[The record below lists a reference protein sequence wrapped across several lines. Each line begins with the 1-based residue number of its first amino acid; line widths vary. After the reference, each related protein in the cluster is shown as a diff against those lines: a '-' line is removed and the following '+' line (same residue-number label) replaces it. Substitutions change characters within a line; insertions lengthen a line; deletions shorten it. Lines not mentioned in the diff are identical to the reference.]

1 MKRNTLFSAVLV
13 FVTATVLLGL
23 FYLPYWSVRKKTIAA
38 FDNEQMIL
46 ADQAIKGIELFFD
59 TYAKAL
65 RYFAGQAAIIRL
77 DDSGRILMDDFLSI
91 HASELSAISRVDA
104 AGRILYTTA
113 PGEGITGKDISEQLY
128 SQRVLE
134 THRPIISDVFTTV
147 QGNGFIVFAYPIFDA
162 MEYVGS
168 INFLIPF
175 AYIADKYLEPIR
187 VADRGFVMMLSS
199 SGMGLYGPMK
209 QHLGHRVAE
218 CFKEEPEMLRLSE
231 NMMNRKQGSMTIKAV
246 LPIDGDSPP
255 VTRYA
260 VYAPVNLPGNNF
272 WSLVVISPENDV
284 LAAMRGFRNQWFMVT
299 AVAICAVLLLSY
311 LLTRTLAR
319 NREEKNRRAVEEQL
333 VRLLDFTPM
342 GIIVYYKNDGKVAYV
357 NKEGLKILDEVEE
370 DILGTTVFDFV
381 HSDSREF
388 VATRLTSLV
397 VEQSNEAA
405 TIKLITPGGAVKDV
419 EISSALFIFS
429 GQASFIS
436 VFRDVTEELK
446 QEATQRR
453 LVTAIEQVNESVVIT
468 DQTGL
473 IEYVNPAFTETS
485 GYRKEEVLGRN
496 PSLLSS
502 GKQDRRFYRKLWETI
517 THGRV
522 WQGRIVNRR
531 KDGELFTEMAT
542 ISPVRDATGKI
553 THYVAVK
560 RDVSHEVDL
569 EKKLRQAQKMEA
581 IGTLAGGIAHDFNN
595 ILGAILGFADMALL
609 QSDPDSPAHESLMHI
624 RKGGKRAADL
634 VQQILT
640 FSRQSS
646 TEKKQIAATP
656 LIQESLQLLRAS
668 LPSTITIHQDL
679 QAKDALVL
687 ADATQLQQIVLNL
700 CTNAFQAM
708 REHGGELTLRLEEL
722 DFKEC
727 GKTLQLKTD
736 TCIRLTV
743 ADTGTG
749 IDPAVLE
756 RIFDPFFT
764 TKEPGE
770 GTGMGLSVVHGIIR
784 DIGGEISVDS
794 VPGSGATFTVL
805 LPSTDPVEQ
814 EDEGANSP
822 LPMGTEHILVVDD
835 EEDILTTSRMML
847 AHLGYTVSVSK
858 DPAAML
864 EQIKKGTFACDLVV
878 TDQTMP
884 HLTGL
889 ELTQELHRLQ
899 PNLPVILCTGY
910 SDRVNEESVKNVG
923 GVGLLMKP
931 ADLRDLALMIREAL
945 DSRGR
950 VLGSGS

>member
-1 MKRNTLFSAVLV
+1 MKRTTLFSTVWV
-13 FVTATVLLGL
+13 FVTAAVLLGL

-38 FDNEQMIL
+38 FNNEQMIL
-46 ADQAIKGIELFFD
+46 ADQAIKGIELFFE

-65 RYFAGQAAIIRL
+65 RYFAGQSAIIRL
-77 DDSGRILMDDFLSI
+77 DDSGRVLMDDFFSI
-91 HASELSAISRVDA
+91 HASELSAITRIDA
-104 AGRILYTTA
+104 AGRVLYTTP
-113 PGEGITGKDISEQLY
+113 PGEGTGNDISLQEQNQQL
-128 SQRVLE
+128 LE
-134 THRPIISDVFTTV
+134 THRPIISDLFITV
-147 QGNGFIVFAYPIFDA
+147 RGEKTIAFAYPIF
-162 MEYVGS
+162 EGEKYVGS

-175 AYIADKYLEPIR
+175 TYISEKYLDPIR
-187 VADRGFVMMLSS
+187 VADRGFTMMLSS
-199 SGMGLYGPMK
+199 SGLDLYGPRP
-209 QHLGHRVAE
+209 QHVGHKVVE
-218 CFKEEPEMLRLSE
+218 CFSDAPEMLLLSE
-231 NMMNRKQGSMTIKAV
+231 KMMSRKQGSMTIKAV

-272 WSLVVISPENDV
+272 WSLVVISPENNV
-284 LAAMRGFRNQWFMVT
+284 LAAMHGFRNQWFMVT

-342 GIIVYYKNDGKVAYV
+342 GIIVYSKNDGKVAYV
-357 NKEGLKILDEVEE
+357 NKEGLELLGENEE
-370 DILGTTVFDFV
+370 DILGASVFDFV
-381 HSDSREF
+381 HADSHEF
-388 VATRLTSLV
+388 VGTRLTSLV
-397 VEQSNEAA
+397 EGESNEAA
-405 TIKLITPGGAVKDV
+405 TIKLITSDGVVKDV

-453 LVTAIEQVNESVVIT
+453 LVTAIEQANESVVIT
-468 DQTGL
+468 DQTGV

-485 GYRKEEVLGRN
+485 GYGKEEVLGRN

-522 WQGRIVNRR
+522 WQGRVVNRR

-542 ISPVRDATGKI
+542 ISPVRDTTGKI

-560 RDVSHEVDL
+560 RDVSHEVEL

-646 TEKKQIAATP
+646 AEKKQIAVTP

-679 QAKDALVL
+679 RVKNALVL
-687 ADATQLQQIVLNL
+687 ADATQLQQIVINL

-708 REHGGELTLRLEEL
+708 REHGGELTIRLEEL

-743 ADTGTG
+743 ADTGIG

-784 DIGGEISVDS
+784 DIGGEISVES
-794 VPGSGATFTVL
+794 VPGRGSIFTVL
-805 LPSTDPVEQ
+805 LPATEAVE
-814 EDEGANSP
+814 EEENGVKMPP
-822 LPMGTEHILVVDD
+822 LPMGTEHVLVVDD

-864 EQIKKGTFACDLVV
+864 DNIKKGTFACDLVV

-889 ELTQELHRLQ
+889 ELIRELHQ
-899 PNLPVILCTGY
+899 VKPDLPVILCTGY
-910 SDRVNEESVKNVG
+910 SDRVNEESVKDVG

-931 ADLRDLALMIREAL
+931 ADLRDLALMIRGAL
-945 DSRGR
+945 DGKK
-950 VLGSGS
+950 

>member
-1 MKRNTLFSAVLV
+1 MKRTTLFSAVLV
-13 FVTATVLLGL
+13 FVTAAVLLGL

-38 FDNEQMIL
+38 FNNEQMIL
-46 ADQAIKGIELFFD
+46 ADQAIKGIELFFE

-91 HASELSAISRVDA
+91 HASELSAITRVDA
-104 AGRILYTTA
+104 AGTILYTTP
-113 PGEGITGKDISEQLY
+113 PGEGITGNGISDQRY
-128 SQRVLE
+128 NQRVME
-134 THRPIISDVFTTV
+134 THQPIISDVFTTV
-147 QGNGFIVFAYPIFDA
+147 QGNDSIVFAYPVFENED
-162 MEYVGS
+162 YVGS

-175 AYIADKYLEPIR
+175 TYIADKFLEPIR

-199 SGMGLYGPMK
+199 GGIDLYGPMK
-209 QHLGHRVAE
+209 QHLGHRVVE
-218 CFKEEPEMLRLSE
+218 CFKDEPEMLRLSE
-231 NMMNRKQGSMTIKAV
+231 KMMHRQQGSMTIKAV
-246 LPIDGDSPP
+246 LIMDGDKPP

-272 WSLVVISPENDV
+272 WSLVVISPENNV
-284 LAAMRGFRNQWFMVT
+284 LAAMYGFRNQWFMVT
-299 AVAICAVLLLSY
+299 GVAICAVLLLSY

-342 GIIVYYKNDGKVAYV
+342 GIIVYSKNDGKVAYV
-357 NKEGLKILDEVEE
+357 NKEGLE
-370 DILGTTVFDFV
+370 ILGENEEALLGTSVFDFV
-381 HSDSREF
+381 HADSREF
-388 VATRLTSLV
+388 VATRLTHLV
-397 VEQSNEAA
+397 EGESNEAA
-405 TIKLITPGGAVKDV
+405 TIKLVTPGGVVKDV

-453 LVTAIEQVNESVVIT
+453 LVTAIEQANESVVIT
-468 DQTGL
+468 DQTGV

-485 GYRKEEVLGRN
+485 GYGREEVLGRN
-496 PSLLSS
+496 PSLLRS
-502 GKQDRRFYRKLWETI
+502 GKQDKRFYRKLWETI

-560 RDVSHEVDL
+560 RDVSHEVEL

-646 TEKKQIAATP
+646 TEKKQIAVTP

-687 ADATQLQQIVLNL
+687 ADATQLQQIVINL

-708 REHGGELTLRLEEL
+708 REQGGELTIRLEEL
-722 DFKEC
+722 GFKEC
-727 GKTLQLKTD
+727 GKTLQLQTD
-736 TCIRLTV
+736 KCIRLIVT
-743 ADTGTG
+743 DTGTG

-805 LPSTDPVEQ
+805 LPSTDPVEE
-814 EDEGANSP
+814 EDEGATSP

-864 EQIKKGTFACDLVV
+864 EQIRKGTFACDLVV

-889 ELTQELHRLQ
+889 ELTRELHRLQ

-910 SDRVNEESVKNVG
+910 SDRVNEESVKKVG

-931 ADLRDLALMIREAL
+931 ADLRDLALMIRQAL
-945 DSRGR
+945 DGKR
-950 VLGSGS
+950 

>member
-1 MKRNTLFSAVLV
+1 MKRTTLFNAALV
-13 FVTATVLLGL
+13 VVTAAVLLGL

-38 FDNEQMIL
+38 FNNEQMIL
-46 ADQAIKGIELFFD
+46 ADQAIKGIEVFFD

-65 RYFAGQAAIIRL
+65 RYFAGQPAIIRL
-77 DDSGRILMDDFLSI
+77 DDSGRVLMDDFLSI
-91 HASELSAISRVDA
+91 HASELSAIIRIDAGGRV
-104 AGRILYTTA
+104 LYTTP
-113 PGEGITGKDISEQLY
+113 PGKGIMGNDISIQEQN
-128 SQRVLE
+128 QQIRE
-134 THRPIISDVFTTV
+134 THQPIISDLFTTV
-147 QGNGFIVFAYPIFDA
+147 RGEKTIAFVYPIF
-162 MEYVGS
+162 EGEKYVGS

-175 AYIADKYLEPIR
+175 TYISQKYLDPIR
-187 VADRGFVMMLSS
+187 VADRGFTMMLSS
-199 SGMGLYGPMK
+199 TGLDLYGPREK
-209 QHLGHRVAE
+209 HVGHKVVK
-218 CFKEEPEMLRLSE
+218 CFRDEPEMLLLSE
-231 NMMNRKQGSMTIKAV
+231 KMMSRKQGSLTIKAP
-246 LPIDGDSPP
+246 LSIDGDSPP

-260 VYAPVNLPGNNF
+260 VYAPVDLPGNNF
-272 WSLVVISPENDV
+272 WSLVVISPENNV
-284 LAAMRGFRNQWFMVT
+284 LAAMHGFRNQWFMVT

-342 GIIVYYKNDGKVAYV
+342 GIIVYSKNDGKVAYV
-357 NKEGLKILDEVEE
+357 NKEGLELLGGNEG
-370 DILGTTVFDFV
+370 DILGESVFDFV
-381 HSDSREF
+381 HADSREF

-397 VEQSNEAA
+397 EGESNEAA
-405 TIKLITPGGAVKDV
+405 TIKLIIPGGVVKDV
-419 EISSALFIFS
+419 EISSALFIFN
-429 GQASFIS
+429 GQGSFIS

-453 LVTAIEQVNESVVIT
+453 LVTAIEQANESVVIT
-468 DQTGL
+468 DQTGV

-485 GYRKEEVLGRN
+485 GYSREEVLGRN

-531 KDGELFTEMAT
+531 KDGELYTEMAT
-542 ISPVRDATGKI
+542 ISPVRDTTGKI

-560 RDVSHEVDL
+560 RDVSHEVEL

-640 FSRQSS
+640 FSRQS
-646 TEKKQIAATP
+646 TAEKKQIAVTP
-656 LIQESLQLLRAS
+656 LLQESLQLLRAS

-679 QAKDALVL
+679 QAKNALVL
-687 ADATQLQQIVLNL
+687 ADATQLQQIVINL

-708 REHGGELTLRLEEL
+708 REHGGELTIRLEEL
-722 DFKEC
+722 DFQEC

-794 VPGSGATFTVL
+794 MPGRGAIFTVL
-805 LPSTDPVEQ
+805 LPATDAVEEE
-814 EDEGANSP
+814 EDGVKAP
-822 LPMGTEHILVVDD
+822 LPMGTEHVLVVDD

-864 EQIKKGTFACDLVV
+864 DNIKKGTFECDLVV

-889 ELTQELHRLQ
+889 ELTRELHRLQ

-910 SDRVNEESVKNVG
+910 SDRVNEQSVTDVG

-931 ADLRDLALMIREAL
+931 TDLRDLAIMIRGAL
-945 DSRGR
+945 DGKK
-950 VLGSGS
+950 

>member
-1 MKRNTLFSAVLV
+1 MKRTTFFNAVLV

-38 FDNEQMIL
+38 FNNEQMIL

-65 RYFAGQAAIIRL
+65 RYFAGQSAIIRL
-77 DDSGRILMDDFLSI
+77 DDSGRLLMDDFLSI
-91 HASELSAISRVDA
+91 HATELSAITRVDA
-104 AGRILYTTA
+104 AGRILYTT
-113 PGEGITGKDISEQLY
+113 PPVEGTLGSDVSGQEHNRLVMK
-128 SQRVLE
+128 
-134 THRPIISDVFTTV
+134 THRPIISDVFKTV
-147 QGNGFIVFAYPIFDA
+147 QGYDSIAFAYPVFED
-162 MEYVGS
+162 EKYVGS

-175 AYIADKYLEPIR
+175 AYIAAKYLEPIR
-187 VADRGFVMMLSS
+187 VADRGFTMMISRN
-199 SGMGLYGPMK
+199 GVGLYCPMK
-209 QHLGHRVAE
+209 KHVGHKVTE
-218 CFKEEPEMLRLSE
+218 CFADEPEMLQLSRK
-231 NMMNRKQGSMTIKAV
+231 MMSRKQGSMTIKTV
-246 LPIDGDSPP
+246 LPIDGDKLP
-255 VTRYA
+255 VSRYA
-260 VYAPVNLPGNNF
+260 VYSPVSLPGDNY
-272 WSLVVISPENDV
+272 WSIAVVSPENDV

-342 GIIVYYKNDGKVAYV
+342 GIIVYSKDKGKVAYI
-357 NKEGLKILDEVEE
+357 NKKGLEILGEVEE
-370 DILGTTVFDFV
+370 DVLGVSVFDFV
-381 HSDSREF
+381 HADSREF
-388 VATRLTSLV
+388 VATRLTGLA
-397 VEQSNEAA
+397 EGESNEAA

-419 EISSALFIFS
+419 EISSALFLFS
-429 GQASFIS
+429 GRASFIS

-446 QEATQRR
+446 QVATQRR
-453 LVTAIEQVNESVVIT
+453 LATAIEQANESVVIT
-468 DQTGL
+468 DQTGV

-485 GYRKEEVLGRN
+485 GYSREEVLGRQ
-496 PSLLSS
+496 PSLLRS
-502 GKQDRRFYRKLWETI
+502 GKQDKRFYRKLWETI

-531 KDGELFTEMAT
+531 KSGELFTEMAT
-542 ISPVRDATGKI
+542 ISPVRDLNGKI

-560 RDVSHEVDL
+560 RDVSHEVEL

-609 QSDPDSPAHESLMHI
+609 QSDPESPAHDSLIHI

-646 TEKKQIAATP
+646 TEKKQIAVTS

-668 LPSTITIHQDL
+668 LPSTITIRQDL
-679 QAKDALVL
+679 QAENALVM
-687 ADATQLQQIVLNL
+687 ADATQLQQIVINL

-708 REHGGELTLRLEEL
+708 REHDGGTLTIRLEEL
-722 DFKEC
+722 GFKEC
-727 GKTLQLKTD
+727 GKTLQLQTD
-736 TCIRLTV
+736 KCIRLTI
-743 ADTGTG
+743 ADTGIG

-794 VPGSGATFTVL
+794 KLGSGTTFTVL
-805 LPSTDPVEQ
+805 LPSTEPVE
-814 EDEGANSP
+814 EENKGGSSP

-835 EEDILTTSRMML
+835 EEDILKTSRMML

-864 EQIKKGTFACDLVV
+864 EQIRNKTFNCDLVV

-889 ELTQELHRLQ
+889 EFIRELHQ
-899 PNLPVILCTGY
+899 VKPNLPVILCTGY
-910 SDRVNEESVKNVG
+910 SDRVNEESVRKVG
-923 GVGLLMKP
+923 GAGLLMKP
-931 ADLRDLALMIREAL
+931 ADLRDLALMIRGAL
-945 DSRGR
+945 DGKK
-950 VLGSGS
+950 

>member
-1 MKRNTLFSAVLV
+1 MKRTTLFSTVWV
-13 FVTATVLLGL
+13 FVTAAVLLGL

-38 FDNEQMIL
+38 FNNEQMIL
-46 ADQAIKGIELFFD
+46 ADQAIKGIELFFE

-65 RYFAGQAAIIRL
+65 RYFAGQSAIIRL
-77 DDSGRILMDDFLSI
+77 DDSGRVLMDDFFSI
-91 HASELSAISRVDA
+91 HASELSAITRVDA
-104 AGRILYTTA
+104 VGRVLYTTP
-113 PGEGITGKDISEQLY
+113 PGDGITGKGIPDQHSN
-128 SQRVLE
+128 QRVME
-134 THRPIISDVFTTV
+134 THQPIISDVFTSDR
-147 QGNGFIVFAYPIFDA
+147 GNDSIVFAYPIFENED
-162 MEYVGS
+162 YVGS

-175 AYIADKYLEPIR
+175 TYIAEKFLEPIR

-199 SGMGLYGPMK
+199 SGIGLYGPMK
-209 QHLGHRVAE
+209 QHLGHKVVE
-218 CFKEEPEMLRLSE
+218 SFKGEPEMLRLGE
-231 NMMNRKQGSMTIKAV
+231 KMMHRQQGSMTIEAV
-246 LPIDGDSPP
+246 LPMDGDKPP

-272 WSLVVISPENDV
+272 WSLVVVSPENDV

-311 LLTRTLAR
+311 LLTRTMAR

-342 GIIVYYKNDGKVAYV
+342 GIIVYSKNDGKVAYV
-357 NKEGLKILDEVEE
+357 NKEGLELLGEAKE
-370 DILGTTVFDFV
+370 DILGASVFDFV
-381 HSDSREF
+381 HADSREF

-397 VEQSNEAA
+397 EGESNEAA
-405 TIKLITPGGAVKDV
+405 TIKLTTPGGAVKDV

-453 LVTAIEQVNESVVIT
+453 LVTAIEQANESVVIT
-468 DQTGL
+468 DQTGV

-485 GYRKEEVLGRN
+485 GYSKDEALGRS
-496 PSLLSS
+496 PHLLYS
-502 GKQDRRFYRKLWETI
+502 GKQDKRFYRKLWETI

-542 ISPVRDATGKI
+542 ISPVRDTTGKI

-560 RDVSHEVDL
+560 RDVSHEVEL

-609 QSDPDSPAHESLMHI
+609 QSDSDSPAHESLMHI

-646 TEKKQIAATP
+646 TEKKQIAVAP
-656 LIQESLQLLRAS
+656 LIQESLQLMRAS

-679 QAKDALVL
+679 QVKNALVL
-687 ADATQLQQIVLNL
+687 ADATQLQQIIINL

-708 REHGGELTLRLEEL
+708 REQGGELTIRLEEL

-727 GKTLQLKTD
+727 GKTLQLQTD
-736 TCIRLTV
+736 KCIRLTV
-743 ADTGTG
+743 ADTGAG
-749 IDPAVLE
+749 IDPATLE

-770 GTGMGLSVVHGIIR
+770 GTGMGLSVVHGIVR

-805 LPSTDPVEQ
+805 LPSTDPVEE
-814 EDEGANSP
+814 EDEKTNSL

-835 EEDILTTSRMML
+835 EEDILATSRMML
-847 AHLGYTVSVSK
+847 AHLGYIVSVSK

-864 EQIKKGTFACDLVV
+864 EQIKKGAFACDLVV

-889 ELTQELHRLQ
+889 EFTRELHQLK
-899 PNLPVILCTGY
+899 PDLPVILCTGY
-910 SDRVNEESVKNVG
+910 SDRVNEESVKIVG

-931 ADLRDLALMIREAL
+931 ADLRDLALMIRQAL
-945 DSRGR
+945 DGKR
-950 VLGSGS
+950 